1 MARAFSRLERVLD
14 LEAQQGY
21 QNKAVVGGIRQ
32 FAIFWVEQAREEAVD
47 EADKA
52 FVEQASEVL
61 MEYGRL
67 PGAEARQKSVT
78 AIKAG
83 LQTRRER
90 LGDKAQPPRQTAP
103 KQEKKQAKPPQKQPT
118 KRTQAGQ
125 QSSSPDTKPEAPPS
139 LAVKEPDPDGL
150 SQSVQALKGVG
161 TKIAEN
167 LEKLGA
173 KTIRELLYIFPRRYD
188 DYSLMKPI
196 KDLVYGEQVTIIGT
210 IWQTRS
216 RRVRG
221 NQTLVQS
228 IINDGSGSVQATW
241 FNQPWL
247 AEKLKAGLQIVISG
261 KVDHYL
267 GRLVFN
273 SPEWEPLAI
282 EPLKTRRIVP
292 VYPLTQGLSSNKM
305 RDIMRDAVNRWTP
318 HIPETLPEEIR
329 KRHGLYPLPL
339 AVNQVHFPQGQ
350 KALHDARRRIV
361 FDELFLLQL
370 GMQGFKK
377 DWQAYT
383 GNPLAVE
390 TAVLDDF
397 RASLPYSL
405 TGAQNRVI
413 NEITADMGRNIPMNR
428 LLQGDVGSGKT
439 VVAASAMVVAAKAG
453 AQAALMAP
461 TEILAEQHF
470 NGLNSLLTPLGISV
484 SLLTGSTPAA
494 EKEQIYAGLADGSI
508 HIAIGTH
515 ALIQESV
522 SFHQLGLA
530 VIDEQHR
537 FGVDQRKALR
547 EKGMPVNGSDETAT
561 PHVLVMSA
569 TPIPR
574 TLALS
579 LYGDLDFSV
588 LDEMP
593 PGRQEIKTRWLRTS
607 ERERAYAFARRQVK
621 AGRQAY
627 IIYPLVE
634 ESDKIDA
641 KAAVAEYEQLQSQV
655 FPYLKLGL
663 IHGRLK
669 ADEKEAAMRAF
680 YQGETHILVATSVIE
695 VGVDV
700 PNSTV
705 MIIEGANRFGL
716 AQLHQFRGRVGRGE
730 HQSYC
735 MLIADADSA
744 DAEERLTAL
753 EKTNDGFALAEKDLE
768 IRGPGEFF
776 GRRQSGIPE
785 LQMASILDME
795 MLTIAREEAE
805 ALIQADP
812 ELEKEEHKY
821 LQARV
826 QKFWETAGDI
836 S

>member
-1 MARAFSRLERVLD
+1 MARAFGRLERVLN

-21 QNKAVVGGIRQ
+21 ENKAVVGGIRQ

-52 FVEQASEVL
+52 FIEQTSELL
-61 MEYGRL
+61 MDYGRL
-67 PGAEARQKSVT
+67 PGTEARQKAVESIQT
-78 AIKAG
+78 G
-83 LQTRRER
+83 LQKRRDR
-90 LGDKAQPPRQTAP
+90 LGDKATPAKKERRQPSPQKESAAPTRTEKATPRYEEQTEQPPTLP
-103 KQEKKQAKPPQKQPT
+103 
-118 KRTQAGQ
+118 
-125 QSSSPDTKPEAPPS
+125 
-139 LAVKEPDPDGL
+139 LAAPDPDGL
-150 SQSVQALKGVG
+150 SQSVTSIKGVG
-161 TKIAEN
+161 PKMAEN
-167 LEKLGA
+167 LGKLGA
-173 KTIRELLYIFPRRYD
+173 TTLWELLYTFPRRYD

-210 IWQTRS
+210 IWETRS
-216 RRVRG
+216 RKVRG
-221 NQTLVQS
+221 TQTLVQS
-228 IINDGSGSVQATW
+228 VINDGTGSVQVSW

-247 AEKLKAGLQIVISG
+247 AQKLKAGLQIVISG

-292 VYPLTQGLSSNKM
+292 VYPLTQGLNSNKM
-305 RDIMRDAVNRWTP
+305 RDIMRQTVDRWTP
-318 HIPETLPEEIR
+318 HIPETLPEDVR
-329 KRHGLYPLPL
+329 RRQALYPLPL
-339 AVNQVHFPQGQ
+339 AVNQVHFPQNQ

-370 GMQGFKK
+370 GMQGFRRT
-377 DWQAYT
+377 WQASP
-383 GNPLAVE
+383 GLSLVVE
-390 TAVLDDF
+390 TAVLDEF
-397 RASLPYSL
+397 RSSLPYTL
-405 TGAQNRVI
+405 TGAQTRVVE
-413 NEITADMGRNIPMNR
+413 EIVADMGKDVPMNR

-439 VVAASAMVVAAKAG
+439 VVAAAAMVVAAKAG
-453 AQAALMAP
+453 TQAALMAP

-470 NGLNSLLTPLGISV
+470 SGLNNLLTPLGLTV
-484 SLLTGSTPAA
+484 CLLTGSTPAA
-494 EKEQIYAGLADGSI
+494 EKERIYAGLADGSI

-515 ALIQESV
+515 ALIQEAV
-522 SFHQLGLA
+522 TFHKLGLS

-537 FGVDQRKALR
+537 FGVDQRQALR
-547 EKGMPVNGSDETAT
+547 DKGALLLGAEEAIV

-593 PGRQEIKTRWLRTS
+593 PGRQEIKTRWLRSS
-607 ERERAYAFARRQVK
+607 ERERAYAFTRRQIET
-621 AGRQAY
+621 GRQAY

-641 KAAVAEYEQLQSQV
+641 KAAVAEYERLQTKV
-655 FPYLKLGL
+655 FPDLKVGL

-669 ADEKEAAMRAF
+669 AAEKETAMRAF
-680 YQGETHILVATSVIE
+680 YEGKTHILVATSVIE

-735 MLIADADSA
+735 MLIADSEST
-744 DAEERLTAL
+744 DAEERLSAL

-785 LQMASILDME
+785 LQMASILDIE
-795 MLTIAREEAE
+795 MLTLAREEAE
-805 ALIQADP
+805 RLIQIDP
-812 ELEKEEHKY
+812 ELEKPEHEY
-821 LQARV
+821 LQWRV
-826 QKFWETAGDI
+826 QKFWEKAGDV